1 MKSLSFALVIS
12 LATCIP
18 STAFSK
24 GFSSGGRS
32 FSSSRSVSIT
42 KSSPPKKITLT
53 KTQPVEKP
61 KSSYTKPVIV
71 GTTVAGLVGTAAV
84 VHGSSTS
91 STNTVL
97 PSVSTTTNK
106 VTFVVKDKVECLNI
120 RDKQIIISGE
130 VRILCKIN
138 GTENYIR

>member
-24 GFSSGGRS
+24 GFSSGSRS

-42 KSSPPKKITLT
+42 KSSPPKTITLT
-53 KTQPVEKP
+53 KTQPVKKP

-71 GTTVAGLVGTAAV
+71 GGTAAGLAGTAAV
-84 VHGSSTS
+84 AHGSSAS
-91 STNTVL
+91 STNTVR
-97 PSVSTTTNK
+97 PSISTTTNK
-106 VTFVVKDKVECLNI
+106 VSFLVKSKSECNNI
-120 RDKQIIISGE
+120 RDTQIIITGK
-130 VRILCKIN
+130 VRISCKLN
-138 GTENYIR
+138 GTEIYIR